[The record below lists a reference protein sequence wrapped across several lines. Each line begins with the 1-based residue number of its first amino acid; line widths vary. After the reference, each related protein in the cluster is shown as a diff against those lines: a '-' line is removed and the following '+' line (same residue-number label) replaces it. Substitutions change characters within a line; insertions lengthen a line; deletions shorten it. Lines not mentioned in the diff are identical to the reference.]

1 MFLNNEIKQHQRV
14 VKILLVLSLSLFSVY
29 TVAFLLDLIEGF
41 FLIVVWVVLFI
52 LSELCIIEFFLFG
65 GKIDLRRQIAE
76 QKLSSLKPVLQVLKI
91 LLLLVI
97 AEGIIIL
104 IFHIYLV
111 WAIISVGDLV
121 LTTTIS
127 IHIKKLLEIS

>member
-1 MFLNNEIKQHQRV
+1 MFLNNEIKQRQRV
-14 VKILLVLSLSLFSVY
+14 VKILLALSLSLFSVY

-52 LSELCIIEFFLFG
+52 LSELWIIEFFLFR

-76 QKLSSLKPVLQVLKI
+76 QKMSSLKPVLQVLKR